1 MELTRVEGTIYK
13 IFDAQNKGKSED
25 KPFWIREFVIY
36 EQDGKFD
43 NYHKLQMTGKDNM
56 TELDKF
62 NELDEVVC
70 DIAINGRKWQ
80 NTRLEEVFFTTLK
93 CINLAHNLTKK
104 DQPFETIAESNSL
117 DSQKDDL
124 PF

>member
-1 MELTRVEGTIYK
+1 MELTKVEGTIYK
-13 IFDAQNKGKSED
+13 IYPPQNKGKTKD
-25 KPFWIREFVIY
+25 KPFWIREFIIY
-36 EQDGKFD
+36 EKDGSYD
-43 NYHKLQMTGKDNM
+43 NYHKIQMTGKDNM
-56 TELDKF
+56 SELDKF

-93 CINLAHNLTKK
+93 CIKLAHNLTQK
-104 DQPFETIAESNSL
+104 DHPFETIAESNSL